1 MSERVVPGVGRSA
14 ARIRTI
20 AVWAVRVALAVQFGA
35 GGAGKV
41 AGSEQMVRM
50 FDDIGAGQWLRVF
63 VGVLEIAGAV
73 GLLVPRL
80 AAAAALGLV
89 ALMAGAAVTN
99 VAVLGIA
106 PTVPLVF
113 GVLAAVVA
121 YSRRHQDSRGGRH
134 V

>member
-1 MSERVVPGVGRSA
+1 MSERVVPGVVRPA
-14 ARIRTI
+14 ARVRTI
-20 AVWAVRVALAVQFGA
+20 VVWAVRVGLAVQFGA

-41 AGSEQMVRM
+41 AGTEQ
-50 FDDIGAGQWLRVF
+50 
-63 VGVLEIAGAV
+63 
-73 GLLVPRL
+73 
-80 AAAAALGLV
+80 
-89 ALMAGAAVTN
+89 MAGAAVTN

-121 YSRRHQDSRGGRH
+121 YARRLQHLRGGRH